1 MKRLLLCTQGPILHA
16 AGMAL
21 LFLMFACNGDDDAS
35 QVIDCEQEASLVQID
50 DNSSQGGMTVE
61 FSIQY
66 FGSLSVTEVNWDF
79 GDGTKDSGS
88 SVSHLY
94 INSGTYQVQAQV
106 RLSRGDNDCLA
117 VPTTSINIQ

>member
-1 MKRLLLCTQGPILHA
+1 MKRLLLSLHWPILRF
-16 AGMAL
+16 AGLAL
-21 LFLMFACNGDDDAS
+21 LFLMFACSGDDDAS
-35 QVIDCEQEASLVQID
+35 QVIDCEQESSLVQID
-50 DNSSQGGMTVE
+50 DDSAQGGMTVQ

-66 FGSLSVTEVNWDF
+66 TGNLSVMEVNWDF

-106 RLSRGDNDCLA
+106 SLGRGETECLA
-117 VPTTSINIQ
+117 VSTTSVNIQ

>member
-1 MKRLLLCTQGPILHA
+1 MKRLLPFTQGPILRV

-21 LFLMFACNGDDDAS
+21 LFLMFACNGDDDAP
-35 QVIDCEQEASLVQID
+35 QVIDCEQESSLVQID
-50 DNSSQGGMTVE
+50 EDSAQGGMTVQ

-66 FGSLSVTEVNWDF
+66 TGNLTVTEVNWDF

-106 RLSRGDNDCLA
+106 TLGTGENQCL
-117 VPTTSINIQ
+117 VESNTSVSIQ

>member
-1 MKRLLLCTQGPILHA
+1 MKGLLLFLHGPILRFT
-16 AGMAL
+16 GLAL

-35 QVIDCEQEASLVQID
+35 QVIDCEQEAGLVQID
-50 DNSSQGGMTVE
+50 DDSAQGGMTVQ

-66 FGSLSVTEVNWDF
+66 TGNLSVTEVNWDF

-106 RLSRGDNDCLA
+106 SLSSGENECLA
-117 VPTTSINIQ
+117 VSMTSVNIQ

>member
-1 MKRLLLCTQGPILHA
+1 MKRLLLFPHGPILRF
-16 AGMAL
+16 AGLAL
-21 LFLMFACNGDDDAS
+21 LFMIFACSGDDDAS
-35 QVIDCEQEASLVQID
+35 QAVDCEQEASLVQID
-50 DNSSQGGMTVE
+50 DNSAQGGMTVE

-66 FGSLSVTEVNWDF
+66 SGSLSVSEVNWDF

-106 RLSRGDNDCLA
+106 SLSSGEQDCLA
-117 VPTTSINIQ
+117 VSTTSVNIQ

>member
-1 MKRLLLCTQGPILHA
+1 MKRLLLFLHEPILRF
-16 AGMAL
+16 AGLTL
-21 LFLMFACNGDDDAS
+21 LFLMFACSGDDDAS
-35 QVIDCEQEASLVQID
+35 QVIDCEQESSLVQIND
-50 DNSSQGGMTVE
+50 DSAQGGMTVQ

-66 FGSLSVTEVNWDF
+66 TGNLRVKEVNWDF

-106 RLSRGDNDCLA
+106 SLSSGENECLA
-117 VPTTSINIQ
+117 VSTTSVNIQ